1 MERLVY
7 TNYHVQLKI
16 IFSLASAGFLTD
28 KGGQSMT
35 AINTFRPHLGRA
47 AMLLVSA
54 AALLLVA
61 APKAGAWSET
71 TDDGLFTVANRSGY
85 SSIPVTV
92 TSYNGSDT
100 NITFPD
106 KITVSGIEYPIV
118 SIGSNVLTK
127 LAEVD
132 DITVNVTI
140 PDSYTTL
147 DSNAFKNCYGLKSIT
162 VPGSV
167 TKIQYNAFEG
177 CKNLSSVTFADG
189 SSNLSFGNK
198 VFLNCTSLNNLTLPA
213 RLSDLDAGV
222 FQGCTSLTDL
232 TTSADNAS
240 YLIQDGIVYAKNDD
254 SDSYTLH
261 SYLSSNSASSLTV
274 PSEVN
279 GKPVT
284 AIFRL
289 AFQNNAK
296 LQSVTIPAS
305 VTNFQSSCFD
315 GCSSLKKVS
324 IAAENPTIASY
335 AFTDLAA
342 DSVIEV
348 ANDSVVSKFTSSTY
362 TSSKTTVK
370 VKSNAPE
377 PEAAPAASLTVKGT
391 GVKDGYSYYKVT
403 LDNPANITTMIVNLS
418 FDASQISMKAL
429 ADGKKD
435 AYAKLNDSRFV
446 LTPNWKEE
454 NGKVKVS
461 LLLTT
466 GNNAVT
472 SEDSST
478 LLLLALPVK
487 ANITGNIAMTVDSA
501 ECGGVVS
508 GNSIKNTVTV
518 NGSASNRITS
528 YDVNADDTIDILVI
542 TEAQRFYQ
550 ADSSDSD
557 WADAQ
562 KADVNGDGKID
573 IQDLIDIFLQIKF

>member
-1 MERLVY
+1 
-7 TNYHVQLKI
+7 
-16 IFSLASAGFLTD
+16 
-28 KGGQSMT
+28 MT
-35 AINTFRPHLGRA
+35 AINTFRPHLSRA

-61 APKAGAWSET
+61 APKAGAWAAQ
-71 TDDGLFTVANRSGY
+71 TDDGFTVSKTYSYSGW
-85 SSIPVTV
+85 SDVTV
-92 TSYNGSDT
+92 TGYSGS
-100 NITFPD
+100 
-106 KITVSGIEYPIV
+106 
-118 SIGSNVLTK
+118 SN
-127 LAEVD
+127 
-132 DITVNVTI
+132 DITLPTTVTYANEEYTVTCIGTNALKNFKNSDVSLKVTI
-140 PDSYTTL
+140 PDTYTSIDTE
-147 DSNAFKNCYGLKSIT
+147 AFQYCKGLTEIT
-162 VPGSV
+162 IPGSM
-167 TKIQYNAFEG
+167 TNIGYQAFAG
-177 CKNLSSVTFADG
+177 CTGLSSVTFSEGTASLKFG
-189 SSNLSFGNK
+189 SKPFM
-198 VFLNCTSLNNLTLPA
+198 NCTSL
-213 RLSDLDAGV
+213 
-222 FQGCTSLTDL
+222 TSLTIPAR
-232 TTSADNAS
+232 TSDIS
-240 YLIQDGIVYAKNDD
+240 SGIVEGCTNLTSLSVEGGSNAFYAQDNSLYAVSDD
-254 SDSYTLH
+254 NGSYSLITYAPGSDATSF
-261 SYLSSNSASSLTV
+261 TV
-274 PSEVN
+274 PDAVN

-284 AIFRL
+284 KIGNG
-289 AFQNNAK
+289 AFQNNAV
-296 LQSVTIPAS
+296 LQNVTIPAS
-305 VTNFQSSCFD
+305 VTYFDSNCFN
-315 GCSSLKKVS
+315 GCSALSKVS
-324 IAAENPTIASY
+324 LGTTEVPTLKSGC
-335 AFTDLAA
+335 FTGLSSG
-342 DSVIEV
+342 SVIEV
-348 ANDSVVSKFTSSTY
+348 ASEDVKNAFEAPDKYTTY
-362 TSSKTTVK
+362 YTADNTTVK
-370 VKSNAPE
+370 IKSSDPE
-377 PEAAPAASLTVKGT
+377 PEATPAASLTVKGT

-403 LDNPANITTMIVNLS
+403 LDNSANITTMIVNLS

-429 ADGKKD
+429 ANGKKD

-472 SEDSST
+472 SEVSSN

-528 YDVNADDTIDILVI
+528 YDVNADDTIDILDI

>member
-1 MERLVY
+1 
-7 TNYHVQLKI
+7 
-16 IFSLASAGFLTD
+16 
-28 KGGQSMT
+28 MT
-35 AINTFRPHLGRA
+35 AINTFRPHLSRA

-61 APKAGAWSET
+61 APKAGAWDET
-71 TDDGLFTVANRSGY
+71 VGDFTVSRERSGY
-85 SSIPVTV
+85 SYGDVTV
-92 TSYNGSDT
+92 SAYTGSDT
-100 NITFPD
+100 DITFPS
-106 KITVSGIEYPIV
+106 KVTYGGTEYNV
-118 SIGSNVLTK
+118 TAVGSNVLSK
-127 LAEVD
+127 LAGVD
-132 DITVNVTI
+132 GTSITVTI
-140 PDSYTTL
+140 PEGYTSI
-147 DSNAFKNCYGLKSIT
+147 DGNAFTNCYGLKSIT
-162 VPGSV
+162 IPGSV
-167 TKIQYNAFEG
+167 TKINYNAFEN
-177 CKNLSSVTFADG
+177 CKNLAAVTFAD
-189 SSNLSFGNK
+189 SNSNLSFGNK
-198 VFLNCTSLNNLTLPA
+198 VFLNCISLNNLTLPA
-213 RLSDLDAGV
+213 RLNDLGAGV

-232 TTSADNAS
+232 TTSANNAS

-289 AFQNNAK
+289 AFQNNST
-296 LQSVTIPAS
+296 LQSVTIPAG
-305 VTNFQSSCFD
+305 VADLKSSCFE
-315 GCSSLKKVS
+315 GCSALKKVS
-324 IAAENPTIASY
+324 IEAENPTFGGA
-335 AFTDLAA
+335 AFVGLPKG
-342 DSVIEV
+342 SVIEV
-348 ANDSVVSKFTSSTY
+348 ANDTAAAALEPSVYYTY
-362 TSSKTTVK
+362 YTADNTTVK
-370 VKSNAPE
+370 IKSSDPE
-377 PEAAPAASLTVKGT
+377 PEATPAASLTVKGT

-403 LDNPANITTMIVNLS
+403 LDNSANITTMIVNLS

-429 ADGKKD
+429 ANGKKD

-466 GNNAVT
+466 GKNAVT
-472 SEDSST
+472 SEDSSN

-528 YDVNADDTIDILVI
+528 YDVNADDMIDILDI

-550 ADSSDSD
+550 ADSNDSD